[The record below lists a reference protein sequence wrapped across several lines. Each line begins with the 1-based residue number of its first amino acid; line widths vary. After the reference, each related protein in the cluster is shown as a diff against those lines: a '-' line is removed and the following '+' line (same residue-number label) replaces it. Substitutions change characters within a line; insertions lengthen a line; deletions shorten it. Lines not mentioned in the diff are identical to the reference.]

1 MRRLLLISNGNA
13 YRTTAYQREVIPRAL
28 AAEFKVDVAV
38 TTRPGDA
45 TLLAR
50 QAALDGI
57 AIVAALGGDGTV
69 NEVANGLAGTDSSLA
84 ILPAGMANVFARSLG
99 IPDDP
104 IEATG
109 WLVENPDI
117 SPRRVPLGRVADRYF
132 TVSCGVGLDAA
143 IVREVERRQWTK
155 KRLGDWLFVW
165 SGLRVF
171 FRGYDRRKPR
181 IGVAWGPGAEERRER
196 LFLAIAQNT
205 TPYTYFRGRAMRLCP
220 DAELD
225 GGLDLLALDSL
236 RTRVAIPV
244 VARAFR
250 SARHIRG
257 RHALYLKDRRRFDL
271 RCDRP
276 MPVQVDGEFIGLHER
291 LAIESVPAALGVLFP
306 ANLLARGIGRGSG
319 RP

>member
-1 MRRLLLISNGNA
+1 VRRLLLISNGNA

-28 AAEFKVDVAV
+28 AAEFKVDVAG
-38 TTRPGDA
+38 TRQPGDA

-50 QAALDGI
+50 QAAQDGI
-57 AIVAALGGDGTV
+57 EIVAALGGDGTV
-69 NEVANGLAGTDSSLA
+69 NEVVNGLAGTDSSLA

-109 WLVENPDI
+109 WLVGNADI
-117 SPRRVPLGRVADRYF
+117 RPRRVPLGQVGDRYF

-143 IVREVERRQWTK
+143 IVREVEQRQWTK
-155 KRLGDWLFVW
+155 KRVGDWFFVW

-171 FRGYDRRKPR
+171 FRGYDRRKPH
-181 IGVAWGPGAEERRER
+181 IHLTWGPGPEEQRDG

-205 TPYTYFRGRAMRLCP
+205 TPYTYFRSRAMRLCP

-225 GGLDLLALDSL
+225 GKLDLLALDSL
-236 RTRVAIPV
+236 KTRVAVPV
-244 VARAFR
+244 VVRAFR
-250 SARHIRG
+250 SAGHVRR
-257 RHALYLKDRRRFDL
+257 RHALYIKDRRRIDA

-276 MPVQVDGEFIGLHER
+276 LPVQVDGEFIGHHER
-291 LAIESVPAALGVLFP
+291 VAIESVPGALGVLC
-306 ANLLARGIGRGSG
+306 
-319 RP
+319 

>member
-1 MRRLLLISNGNA
+1 VRRLLLISNGNA

-28 AAEFKVDVAV
+28 AAEFKVDVSV

-109 WLVENPDI
+109 WLVENPDV
-117 SPRRVPLGRVADRYF
+117 SPRRVPLGLVADRHF

-155 KRLGDWLFVW
+155 KRVGDWFFVW

-171 FRGYDRRKPR
+171 FRGYDRRKPH
-181 IGVAWGPGAEERRER
+181 IDAAWGPELEERRAG

-220 DAELD
+220 DAEMD

-257 RHALYLKDRRRFDL
+257 RHALYVKDRRRFDL

-291 LAIESVPAALGVLFP
+291 LAIESVPAALGVLF
-306 ANLLARGIGRGSG
+306 
-319 RP
+319 